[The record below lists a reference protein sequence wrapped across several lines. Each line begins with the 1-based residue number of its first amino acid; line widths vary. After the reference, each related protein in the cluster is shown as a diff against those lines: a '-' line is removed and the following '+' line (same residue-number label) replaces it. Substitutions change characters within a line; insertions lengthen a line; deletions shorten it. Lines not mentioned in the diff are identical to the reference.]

1 MTFISAQ
8 LFPANSI
15 SPSSSSARPQQTP
28 SARSGAGSQGG
39 RGSPGV
45 FRGVLSSP
53 LVSPHK
59 LCWLQAVAV
68 RAPEGGTSW
77 RPGEERQPGAWGACS
92 PFQQSCFCLSW
103 LLFPFHQ
110 LHPGNARLR
119 GGKGAGASE
128 VLLQGPVRQK
138 WCQDS
143 CCHKVRLGL

>member
-1 MTFISAQ
+1 MAFISAQ
-8 LFPANSI
+8 LLPANSI

-28 SARSGAGSQGG
+28 LQGLGLDPREVKDPQGFSEEFSAAPWSRPTSSAGSRLWQSEPLKEAPAGGQGRSGSLGLG
-39 RGSPGV
+39 
-45 FRGVLSSP
+45 
-53 LVSPHK
+53 
-59 LCWLQAVAV
+59 
-68 RAPEGGTSW
+68 
-77 RPGEERQPGAWGACS
+77 GACS